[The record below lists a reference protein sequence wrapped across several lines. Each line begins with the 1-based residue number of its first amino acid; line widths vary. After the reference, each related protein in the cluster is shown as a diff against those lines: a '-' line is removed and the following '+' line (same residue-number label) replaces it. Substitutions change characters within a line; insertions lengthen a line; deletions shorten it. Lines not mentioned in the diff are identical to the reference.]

1 MVLKLPT
8 FLILDEKG
16 GILTLSKPILL
27 QKNTKS
33 TLQSFTVRHAQVPH
47 MYNQWHYHR
56 EIELMYV
63 IQGSGTR
70 YVGESIQPFFPGDMV
85 LVGSYVPHF
94 WQNDDLYFQEL
105 PEVQA
110 ELILVQ
116 FVDDFMG
123 DAFALPE
130 MIHITKLFERALHGL
145 QFNGET
151 RDQAADLL
159 WSIARDNGKNKIIE
173 LIELLDLFAKSTDSR
188 LLSDLSYHQK
198 LPDQPS
204 ERIQHVC
211 SYLVQNYKRPIALQ
225 EVASLINMTEKAFC
239 RFFKKSTQKTLV
251 QFINELRISHAC
263 KLLLTGEYS
272 VGEICFESGFGNL
285 SNFNRVFKQITGQ
298 TPKAYQQARIL

>member
-1 MVLKLPT
+1 MN
-8 FLILDEKG
+8 
-16 GILTLSKPILL
+16 KPILL

-33 TLQSFTVRHAQVPH
+33 TLQSFTVRHAEVPH

-85 LVGSYVPHF
+85 LVGAYVPHF
-94 WQNDDLYFQEL
+94 WQNDEVYFQERPDL
-105 PEVQA
+105 HA

-123 DAFALPE
+123 DAFSLPE
-130 MIHITKLFERALHGL
+130 MMHIQKLFERALHGL
-145 QFNGET
+145 QFTGAT
-151 RDQAADLL
+151 QQRAADLL
-159 WSIARDNGKNKIIE
+159 WSLSRDNDRNKVIE
-173 LIELLDLFAKSTDSR
+173 LIELLDLFAKSTDFR

-204 ERIQHVC
+204 ERIQLVC
-211 SYLVQNYKRPIALQ
+211 SYLVKHYRRPIALQ
-225 EVASLINMTEKAFC
+225 EVAALVNMTEKAFC
-239 RFFKKSTQKTLV
+239 RYFKKSTQKTLV

-263 KLLLTGEYS
+263 KLLLNGEDS
-272 VGEICFESGFGNL
+272 VGTICFESGFGNL
-285 SNFNRVFKQITGQ
+285 SNFNRVFKRITGQ
-298 TPKAYQQARIL
+298 TPREYQQGRIT

>member
-1 MVLKLPT
+1 M
-8 FLILDEKG
+8 
-16 GILTLSKPILL
+16 SKPILL

-63 IQGSGTR
+63 IGGSGTR
-70 YVGESIQPFFPGDMV
+70 YVGESIQPFFAGDMV

-105 PEVQA
+105 PEVHA

-130 MIHITKLFERALHGL
+130 MLHIKKLFERALHGL
-145 QFNGET
+145 QFHGDT
-151 RDQAADLL
+151 RDQAAELL
-159 WSIARDNGKNKIIE
+159 WSISRDNGRNKIIE
-173 LIELLDLFAKSTDSR
+173 LIELLDLFAKSNEFR

-204 ERIQHVC
+204 ERIQLVC
-211 SYLVQNYKRPIALQ
+211 SHLVKHYKRPIALQ
-225 EVASLINMTEKAFC
+225 EVASLANMTEKAFC

-263 KLLLTGEYS
+263 KLLLNGEHS
-272 VGEICFESGFGNL
+272 VGVICFDSGFGNL

-298 TPKAYQQARIL
+298 TPKEYQYSRSG